1 MSKKNRYQY
10 FVEGD
15 TEKKLLN
22 ELKKE
27 GNMVIPGP
35 IRVLNVVQE
44 RMSSAMLASIPS
56 NTTAILVFDTDTKRI
71 DILKENLEKLERNKS
86 VTETW
91 CVMQVE
97 NLEDEL
103 IRSTDIKTIRELTDS
118 KSNTEFKRD
127 IIREKNLMSKL
138 RNHNFDLTKMWV
150 TEPPKEYEGIE
161 NDGDKIKKL

>member
-1 MSKKNRYQY
+1 MSKEKRYQY

-22 ELKKE
+22 ELKRE
-27 GNMVIPGP
+27 GNLIIPGP
-35 IRVLNVVQE
+35 IRVFNVVQE
-44 RMSSAMLASIPS
+44 RLSSAMIASIPS
-56 NTTAILVFDTDTKRI
+56 NTTAILVFDTDTKKV
-71 DILKENLEKLERNKS
+71 DILKENLSKLERNKS

-127 IIREKNLMSKL
+127 FIREKNLMAKL
-138 RNHNFDLTKMWV
+138 RIHNFDLTKMWV
-150 TEPPKEYEGIE
+150 TEPPKEYEGIGD
-161 NDGDKIKKL
+161 DGYKIKQ

>member
-1 MSKKNRYQY
+1 MSKEKRYQY

-22 ELKKE
+22 ELIWE
-27 GNMVIPGP
+27 GNLIIPGP
-35 IRVLNVVQE
+35 IRVFNVVQE
-44 RMSSAMLASIPS
+44 RLSSAMIASIPS
-56 NTTAILVFDTDTKRI
+56 NTTAILVFDTDTKKV
-71 DILKENLEKLERNKS
+71 DILKENLSKLERNKS

-127 IIREKNLMSKL
+127 FIREKNLMAKL
-138 RNHNFDLTKMWV
+138 RNHNFNLAKMWI

-161 NDGDKIKKL
+161 NDGYKIKQ